1 MNTKGM
7 SLRSGHTTAITVDG
21 LSKSYSNGVTAL
33 HDCSFSLP
41 YGSLVALLGPNGA
54 GKSTLINLLAGAI
67 QPSSGSIALPGSAQ
81 NVAWSNQR
89 PTIDWYLSVRQNI
102 RMGPRLYGRS
112 RSESNR
118 TTDATIDYL
127 GLTEHADSFP
137 DMLSGG
143 QQQRVQVARTLATGA
158 NVLLLDEPTVGLD
171 VESSESALRYIKS
184 RVGDGSLVVISSHD
198 LGLLE
203 KYCDH
208 VLLLVKG
215 ELVAHQPMRDFVD
228 SNTTV
233 EITRIH
239 YDGQLSGAT
248 IDRIRKEVIEY
259 EEGNPLTIATRERI
273 SLAAM
278 ARLLGEDVE
287 LTDIERENNSLR
299 EVYMSL
305 VRP

>member
-1 MNTKGM
+1 M
-7 SLRSGHTTAITVDG
+7 
-21 LSKSYSNGVTAL
+21 
-33 HDCSFSLP
+33 
-41 YGSLVALLGPNGA
+41 
-54 GKSTLINLLAGAI
+54 
-67 QPSSGSIALPGSAQ
+67 
-81 NVAWSNQR
+81 
-89 PTIDWYLSVRQNI
+89 
-102 RMGPRLYGRS
+102 
-112 RSESNR
+112 
-118 TTDATIDYL
+118 TDATIDYL

-184 RVGDGSLVVISSHD
+184 RVGNGSLVVISSHD

-203 KYCDH
+203 RYCDH

-215 ELVAHQPMRDFVD
+215 ELAADQPMSTFVE

-233 EITRIH
+233 EITKIH
-239 YDGQLSGAT
+239 YNGQLSRAA
-248 IDRIRKEVIEY
+248 IDRISRAVVEC

-273 SLAAM
+273 SLAAI
-278 ARLLGEDVE
+278 ARLLGDAVE
-287 LTDIERENNSLR
+287 LTDIQRENNSLR

-305 VRP
+305 VNA